1 MKRFFEGMHRKRKNW
16 RFFFTT
22 ILEIGQVRCSESE
35 EHGLVGF
42 DEEANLLLEA
52 VAVHNHMIGF

>member
-1 MKRFFEGMHRKRKNW
+1 MEI
-16 RFFFTT
+16 FFTT

-35 EHGLVGF
+35 EHALVCF

-52 VAVHNHMIGF
+52 VVVHNHMIGF